1 MTDKYKEMLQKG
13 LEYQDFITDI
23 LLKEIGISL
32 SSYSSK
38 KYQYNIGEN
47 KQGIEIKF
55 DDRYK
60 ETGNLYI
67 EVQEKSN
74 ADNYNYVDS
83 GIYRSDNTWLY
94 LIGDYSEVFIF
105 SKKQL
110 IIMYKNNNYR
120 KVQTPTS
127 IGFLIPSN
135 DAEKYSIKKI
145 IVRNK

>member
-1 MTDKYKEMLQKG
+1 MTENYKEMLQKG
-13 LEYQDFITDI
+13 LEYQDFITDL

-32 SSYSSK
+32 STYSSK

-67 EVQEKSN
+67 EVEEKSN
-74 ADNYNYVDS
+74 ANNWYYVNS
-83 GIYRSDNTWLY
+83 GIYRNDNTWLY
-94 LIGDYSEVFIF
+94 LIGDYNEVFIF

-110 IIMYKNNNYR
+110 IIMHEKNIYKLV
-120 KVQTPTS
+120 KTPTS
-127 IGFLIPSN
+127 IGFLIPN
-135 DAEKYSIKKI
+135 KDAEKYSIKKFEL
-145 IVRNK
+145 

>member
-1 MTDKYKEMLQKG
+1 MTNLYKEMLEKG

-23 LLKEIGISL
+23 LLSEIGISL
-32 SSYSSK
+32 STYSSK
-38 KYQYNIGEN
+38 KYQYSVGEN

-67 EVQEKSN
+67 EIKEKSN
-74 ADNYNYVDS
+74 ATNPNYVDS

-94 LIGDYSEVFIF
+94 VIGDYTEVFIF

-110 IIMYKNNNYR
+110 IMMHKKGIFKE
-120 KVQTPTS
+120 VTTPTS
-127 IGFLIPSN
+127 IGFLVPR
-135 DAEKYSIKKI
+135 AKAVKYSIKKI
-145 IVRNK
+145 DL

>member
-1 MTDKYKEMLQKG
+1 MTENYKEMLQKG
-13 LEYQDFITDI
+13 LEYQDFITDL

-32 SSYSSK
+32 STYSSK

-67 EVQEKSN
+67 EVEEKSN
-74 ADNYNYVDS
+74 ANNWYYVNS
-83 GIYRSDNTWLY
+83 GIYRNDNTWLY
-94 LIGDYSEVFIF
+94 LIGDYNEVFIF

-110 IIMYKNNNYR
+110 IILHEKNIYKLV
-120 KVQTPTS
+120 KTPTS
-127 IGFLIPSN
+127 IGFLIPKN
-135 DAEKYSIKKI
+135 DAEKYSIKKFEL
-145 IVRNK
+145 